1 MRKTLENLT
10 KAFVGESQ
18 ARNRYAIYAS
28 AARKEGYLQ
37 IADIF
42 EATAEQEREHAS
54 RFFKMIQMV
63 KEKLGEDMD
72 EVMIETGA
80 FVKK

>member
-1 MRKTLENLT
+1 MNQTLINLT

-18 ARNRYAIYAS
+18 ARNRYNMYAS
-28 AARKEGYLQ
+28 VARKEGYLQ
-37 IADIF
+37 IAEIF
-42 EATAEQEREHAS
+42 EVTAEQEREHAS

-63 KEKLGEDMD
+63 QDKLGISEQEID
-72 EVMIETGA
+72 ITTSA

>member
-18 ARNRYAIYAS
+18 ARNRYTIYS
-28 AARKEGYLQ
+28 SIARKEGYLQ

-42 EATAEQEREHAS
+42 LETAEQEKEHAEW
-54 RFFKMIQMV
+54 FFKMIQIV

-72 EVMIETGA
+72 EVMIET
-80 FVKK
+80 

>member
-28 AARKEGYLQ
+28 VARKE
-37 IADIF
+37 
-42 EATAEQEREHAS
+42 
-54 RFFKMIQMV
+54 
-63 KEKLGEDMD
+63 
-72 EVMIETGA
+72 
-80 FVKK
+80 